1 MRPHT
6 NGSNSQ
12 NIGLQ
17 AKILSTRTFTI
28 FVVMAL
34 LTTFATTPLVTFLYP
49 PWYQKK
55 LAAWKRGEIEWDSD
69 PSQTLNTEAATSKE
83 FVAQTRVG
91 QLLVY
96 LRLDNMPGLL
106 NLVSLFG
113 KETVSGQGQA
123 VDGDQGI
130 AVSEKQSVAPV
141 LQVRAVRAHG
151 LRLIQLGDRD
161 SSVMTVSEVDEYTK
175 TDPIVNTWRIV
186 GQIMKVGISGEV
198 ATMPESRF
206 AEALLT
212 KSSDISSDLLLLPW
226 SGTGT
231 LGDAAQH
238 LSDKV
243 TSSYINFTN
252 EILASTAQNVA
263 IFFPQDAVVHQVDRK
278 SERHK
283 LQRAYSF
290 SDIHREIQPLPVKN
304 KAHRIVLPFFGG
316 EDDRFALMLLLQLC
330 EKLEVTAFVTH
341 VHGEIM
347 SSDDKDYLTKVSS
360 SLSSSLAARVEFQSL
375 DVSDTA
381 DDVTSAVSS
390 ELREDSSN
398 ITWTNLVIVGRRS
411 AAGKLSS
418 GKTRMASSD
427 ELVDCLGDSA
437 GLLIGAEIRADIL
450 IVQARV

>member
-1 MRPHT
+1 M
-6 NGSNSQ
+6 
-12 NIGLQ
+12 
-17 AKILSTRTFTI
+17 STRTFTI

-69 PSQTLNTEAATSKE
+69 PSQSTNAEATASKE

-96 LRLDNMPGLL
+96 LRLDNMPDLL

-113 KETVSGQGQA
+113 KESPTSPGESNDKNQDSG
-123 VDGDQGI
+123 
-130 AVSEKQSVAPV
+130 VSEKRLAAAPS
-141 LQVRAVRAHG
+141 RAVRAHG

-161 SSVMTVSEVDEYTK
+161 SSVMTVSEVEEYTK

-186 GQIMKVGISGEV
+186 GQILKVAVSGEV

-226 SGTGT
+226 SGSGS
-231 LGDAAQH
+231 LGDATQH
-238 LSDKV
+238 VSDSKI
-243 TSSYINFTN
+243 TSSYIQFTK
-252 EILASTAQNVA
+252 EILTSTTQNVA
-263 IFFPQDAVVHQVDRK
+263 VFFTQDGVAHEVAKKSDRL
-278 SERHK
+278 K

-304 KAHRIVLPFFGG
+304 KAHRIILPYLGG
-316 EDDRFALMLLLQLC
+316 DDDRFALMLLLQLC
-330 EKLEVTAFVTH
+330 EKQEATALVAH
-341 VHGEIM
+341 IHGE
-347 SSDDKDYLTKVSS
+347 SSSEDDKNFLSKVSS
-360 SLSSSLAARVEFQSL
+360 SLPASLTARIEFQDL
-375 DVSDTA
+375 FTNDAAEDITTTVA
-381 DDVTSAVSS
+381 SA
-390 ELREDSSN
+390 LREDSSDLTWNN
-398 ITWTNLVIVGRRS
+398 IVIVGRRS

-418 GKTRMASSD
+418 GKTRIRTSE

-437 GLLIGAEIRADIL
+437 GLLIGAEVKADVL
-450 IVQARV
+450 IVQART